1 MDLRQHLFRYRS
13 YTPIPFLV
21 LMLLFASPTPASLA
35 SGFCLVLLGEFC
47 RLWGVAIAGSE
58 TRTTGAVGGTYLI
71 TRGPFSYV
79 RNPLYV
85 GNMLL
90 YGGVGVMSNALVPW
104 LTAAAILYF
113 FFQYSQIVSLEEEYL
128 RKTFPGEFER
138 YCRDVPR
145 FFPTGRRF
153 AGGTHE
159 QPDIDWTRGMV
170 SERRTFQAIGLIA
183 VVLVVVW
190 FVRG

>member
-1 MDLRQHLFRYRS
+1 MTDLRQLLFQYRS
-13 YTPIPFLV
+13 YTPVPFLV
-21 LMLLFASPTPASLA
+21 LMLLFAAPTPASFA
-35 SGFCLVLLGEFC
+35 AGACLVLAGEFC

-58 TRTTGAVGGTYLI
+58 TRTTGAVGGTYLV

-90 YGGVGVMSNALVPW
+90 YAGVGVMSNALAPW
-104 LTAAAILYF
+104 LTIAAALYF

-138 YCRDVPR
+138 YCREVPR
-145 FFPTGRRF
+145 FLPTGRKF
-153 AGGTHE
+153 TGGTHE
-159 QPDIDWTRGMV
+159 QPEIDWTRGLA

-183 VVLVVVW
+183 AVLVAKW
-190 FVRG
+190 IWW